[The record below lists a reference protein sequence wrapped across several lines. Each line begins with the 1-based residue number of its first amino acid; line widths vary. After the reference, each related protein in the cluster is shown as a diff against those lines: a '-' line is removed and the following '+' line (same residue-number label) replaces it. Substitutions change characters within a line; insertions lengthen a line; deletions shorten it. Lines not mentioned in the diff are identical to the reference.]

1 VDIDERIATALPN
14 IAAGLAAEAA
24 AVGLDHLTEEPVFN
38 RIVTTAMD
46 AVFAGEA
53 ASAHA
58 TLPISNWKPSP
69 GGVDVVVKKTDAGLR
84 VVGELKW
91 CWSKHELGWTLW
103 DIYKLVAVKE
113 QYRADSAYAI
123 VGAPASYWVDEQI
136 DCCAL
141 FTSDTWDSREV
152 FTRYWRA
159 WWDLL
164 RGGTARPLS
173 VPSKLRTTLVGSA
186 PVDVS
191 PAWTLRALRVES
203 SESAGV
209 LDFDGDWP
217 RGVAIV
223 DRHRPEN
230 PLDRLDRIRGCL
242 LGGAVGD
249 ALGAPV
255 EFLSLAEIRAT
266 FRAGGITD
274 FAPAFGREGAITDDT
289 QMTLFTAEGLMRAHN
304 RMISKGICSVPD
316 VVWWAYQRWL
326 HTQGEST
333 TKGDYGLDGWLIEVP
348 DLHSR
353 RAPGNTCLSALAGGT
368 PGRVG
373 EPINDSKGCGG
384 VMRVAPVGL
393 LTPNDPF
400 DDGCAVA
407 ALTHGHPSG
416 YLAAGYISSVIAKV
430 LAGMPLWN
438 AAVAALDELIIRVKD
453 LTPDE
458 RPQGRDCRKAVEH
471 ALDLAS
477 REGADGDVEV
487 LGGGWVAEE
496 AAAIAIHCALTAS
509 SFEDGVQR
517 AVNHSGDSDST
528 GAIAGNV
535 LGAYFGV
542 AAIPQHWL
550 ERLELRNVIEQVAQ
564 DLEHHLN
571 GDNIEY
577 SSGWGDVTPEEWERY
592 PGY

>member
-1 VDIDERIATALPN
+1 MDIDERIATALPN
-14 IAAGLAAEAA
+14 IAAGLATKAA
-24 AVGLDHLTEEPVFN
+24 AVGLDKVTEEPILN
-38 RIVTTAMD
+38 GIVVAAMD
-46 AVFAGEA
+46 AAFAGEA
-53 ASAHA
+53 TRAHA
-58 TLPISNWKPSP
+58 TLPISSWKPSP
-69 GGVDVVVKKTDAGLR
+69 GGVDVVVEKKDGGLR
-84 VVGELKW
+84 IVAELKW

-113 QYRADSAYAI
+113 QYGADSAYAI
-123 VGAPASYWVDEQI
+123 VGAPATYWADERI
-136 DCCAL
+136 DCCSL
-141 FTSDTWDSREV
+141 FASATWDSHEV
-152 FTRYWRA
+152 FARYWRA

-164 RGGTARPLS
+164 HGGTARPLS
-173 VPSKLRTTLVGSA
+173 VPSELQTTLVASA

-191 PAWTLRALRVES
+191 PPWTLRALRVES
-203 SESAGV
+203 STSVGV
-209 LDFDGDWP
+209 LDFEGDWP
-217 RGVAIV
+217 RGHAIV
-223 DRHRPEN
+223 DRLQPES
-230 PLDRLDRIRGCL
+230 PPDRLDRIRGCL
-242 LGGAVGD
+242 LGGAVDD

-255 EFLSLAEIRAT
+255 EFMSRAQICAT
-266 FRAGGITD
+266 FGSEGITN

-316 VVWWAYQRWL
+316 VVWFAYQRWL
-326 HTQGEST
+326 HTQGEPAAN
-333 TKGDYGLDGWLIEVP
+333 DYGLDGWLIEVP
-348 DLHSR
+348 ELHSR
-353 RAPGNTCLSALAGGT
+353 RAPGNTCLSALAGGI
-368 PGRVG
+368 PGRLN

-384 VMRVAPVGL
+384 VMRTAPVGL

-400 DDGCAVA
+400 DDGCALA

-430 LAGMPLWN
+430 LGGTPLWN
-438 AAVAALDELIIRVKD
+438 AAVAGLDELIIRVKA

-458 RPQGRDCRKAVEH
+458 RPRGRECRKAVEH

-477 REGADGDVEV
+477 RQGAEGDVES

-496 AAAIAIHCALTAS
+496 AAAIAIYCALTTPT
-509 SFEDGVQR
+509 FDDGVRR

-528 GAIAGNV
+528 GAITGNI

-542 AAIPQHWL
+542 AAIPQRWL
-550 ERLELRNVIEQVAQ
+550 ERLELRTVIERVTA

-571 GDNIEY
+571 GDNIEA
-577 SSGWGDVTPEEWERY
+577 GGEWGDISPEEWQRY